1 MLELIAQGPTIDFR
15 WRRTLPG
22 ATVELGR
29 STETY
34 RVPWDNQVSRRHAML
49 TASEHRLHVQAIPDA
64 ANPIFFNGR
73 EVSDFYV
80 RPGEHFVIG
89 NTSFMVA
96 SDQAFGSLSAPDP
109 IRQQTFSA
117 DFLEQVQ
124 YRDADRRIDVLNRLP
139 EVIAEANNSDEL
151 LIGMVNTLMAGISAA
166 TTIGVVQLNQDL
178 SPLAGDRHPDKA
190 PPNNT
195 QPNNAGQLK
204 VIHWDR
210 RGLTRGDFQPSEKLV
225 TQAIQASQ
233 TVLNVWQSDVSNAA
247 NYTFDYE
254 NDWAFACPIETEA
267 TTGWAVYVAGSSRLN
282 QTPEAIQEGELE
294 GDIKFCELVGSTL
307 KNLLRVQQLERQQ
320 ASLRTFFSPV
330 VVDALRGRDPEK
342 VLQPR
347 QCEVSVLFCDLR
359 GFSRTSEQ
367 MADDLF
373 GLLSRVSE
381 SLGVT
386 TRVILDTGGVI
397 GDFHGD
403 AVMGFWGWPLEER
416 SPTETARSAV
426 LAAIQI
432 QTEFSQLASQ
442 HSMAN
447 EFTMGIGIA
456 SGNAVAGKIGT
467 RDQVKVTAF
476 GPVVNLAA
484 RLEGM
489 TKQLKASILID
500 ENTKTLIDGSSEQRN
515 DRPNFTHRR
524 MGNFQPVGMTKP
536 VQLYQILAGH
546 QQNSLRQTAYDEA
559 LGLFENGKIEQA
571 MAKLVPIAGVESD
584 NLPDSA
590 VQFLLEFLE
599 QFESAGPTDG
609 IIRMRAK

>member
-1 MLELIAQGPTIDFR
+1 MLELIAQGPTLDFR
-15 WRRTLPG
+15 WRRKLPG

-29 STETY
+29 STQTY
-34 RVPWDNQVSRRHAML
+34 RVPWDNQVSRRHATL
-49 TASEHRLHVQAIPDA
+49 TATEHRLHVKSIADA

-73 EVSDFYV
+73 EVEDFFV

-178 SPLAGDRHPDKA
+178 SPLAGNPRTENA
-190 PPNNT
+190 LQTNA

-225 TQAIQASQ
+225 TQAIEVTQ
-233 TVLNVWQSDVSNAA
+233 TILNVWQNGASNAA

-254 NDWAFACPIETEA
+254 NDWAFACPIQTEA
-267 TTGWAVYVAGSSRLN
+267 TPGWAVYVAGSSRLN

-294 GDIKFCELVGSTL
+294 SDIKFCELVGSTL

-330 VVDALRGRDPEK
+330 VIDALRGRAPET

-403 AVMGFWGWPLEER
+403 AVMGFWGWPLEDK
-416 SPTETARSAV
+416 SPVQTARSAV

-432 QTEFSQLASQ
+432 QSEFSQLASQ
-442 HSMAN
+442 QPVAN

-467 RDQVKVTAF
+467 LDQVKVTAF

-500 ENTKTLIDGSSEQRN
+500 ENTKTLLDQLKEQG
-515 DRPNFTHRR
+515 DSQTNFAHRR
-524 MGNFQPVGMTKP
+524 MGNFQPVGMANP
-536 VQLYQILAGH
+536 VQLHRILTGGEQDVKYQAAYEAALA
-546 QQNSLRQTAYDEA
+546 
-559 LGLFENGKIEQA
+559 LFENGKIEPA
-571 MAKLVPIAGVESD
+571 IAKLTAIAKS
-584 NLPDSA
+584 PDGNVADS
-590 VQFLLEFLE
+590 VIQFLLEFL
-599 QFESAGPTDG
+599 QQPRTTRTTDG

>member
-1 MLELIAQGPTIDFR
+1 MLELIAQGPTLNYR

-34 RVPWDNQVSRRHAML
+34 RVPWDNQVSRRHAQL
-49 TASEHRLHVQAIPDA
+49 TASEHKLHVKIFAEA

-96 SDQAFGSLSAPDP
+96 ADQAFGSLTAPDP
-109 IRQQTFSA
+109 VRQQTFSA

-124 YRDADRRIDVLNRLP
+124 YSDADRRISVLNRLP
-139 EVIAEANNSDEL
+139 EVIAAANNSDDL

-166 TTIGVVQLNQDL
+166 TTIGVVQLDSDPL
-178 SPLAGDRHPDKA
+178 STGAQVVDEGRLR
-190 PPNNT
+190 
-195 QPNNAGQLK
+195 

-210 RGLTRGDFQPSEKLV
+210 RGLARGDFQPSEKLV
-225 TQAIQASQ
+225 AQAVQLKQS
-233 TVLNVWQSDVSNAA
+233 VLNVWQSDVDNAA

-254 NDWAFACPIETEA
+254 NDWAFTCPIETEA
-267 TTGWAVYVAGSSRLN
+267 TPGWAVYVAGSSRLGE
-282 QTPEAIQEGELE
+282 TPEQIQEGAFE
-294 GDIKFCELVGSTL
+294 GDIKFCELVGATL

-330 VVDALRGRDPEK
+330 VVDALRGSNPET

-359 GFSRTSEQ
+359 GFSQKSEQ

-373 GLLSRVSE
+373 GLLTRVSE

-403 AVMGFWGWPLEER
+403 AVMGFWGWPLEDR
-416 SPTETARSAV
+416 SPTETARAAV

-432 QTEFSQLASQ
+432 QTEFSQLGCQQSL
-442 HSMAN
+442 AN

-456 SGNAVAGKIGT
+456 TGTAVAGKIGT

-489 TKQLKASILID
+489 TRRLSTCILVD
-500 ENTKTLIDGSSEQRN
+500 ENTKTLL
-515 DRPNFTHRR
+515 DRSNAQAAGQTNPVHRR
-524 MGNFQPVGMTKP
+524 MGNFQPFGMTTP
-536 VQLYQILAGH
+536 VQLYQILSDHGPAT
-546 QQNSLRQTAYDEA
+546 QQRVAYDQA
-559 LGLFENGKIEQA
+559 LELFESGEIERA
-571 MAKLVPIAGVESD
+571 IAGLTLANEATSSD
-584 NLPDSA
+584 SSGSA
-590 VQFLLEFLE
+590 NEFLLGFLK
-599 QFESAGPTDG
+599 QAQATGTADG
-609 IIRMRAK
+609 IIRMWAK

>member
-34 RVPWDNQVSRRHAML
+34 RVPWDNQVSRRHAVL
-49 TASEHRLHVQAIPDA
+49 TASEHRLHVKAIPDA

-73 EVSDFYV
+73 EVNDFYV

-139 EVIAEANNSDEL
+139 ELIAEANNSDEL
-151 LIGMVNTLMAGISAA
+151 LIGMINTLMAGISAA
-166 TTIGVVQLNQDL
+166 TTIGVVQLNQ
-178 SPLAGDRHPDKA
+178 S
-190 PPNNT
+190 
-195 QPNNAGQLK
+195 QENAQSGNSGQLK
-204 VIHWDR
+204 IIHWDR

-225 TQAIQASQ
+225 TQAIQLSQ
-233 TVLNVWQSDVSNAA
+233 SVLNVWQSDVSNTV

-267 TTGWAVYVAGSSRLN
+267 TPGWAVYVAGSSQPK
-282 QTPEAIQEGELE
+282 QTPEAIQE

-330 VVDALRGRDPEK
+330 VVEALRGRDPET

-367 MADDLF
+367 MADDLL

-403 AVMGFWGWPLEER
+403 AVMGFWGWPLEDR
-416 SPTETARSAV
+416 SPVETARSAV

-432 QTEFSQLASQ
+432 QTEFSLLAKQ
-442 HSMAN
+442 HSFAS

-456 SGNAVAGKIGT
+456 TGNAVAGKIGT
-467 RDQVKVTAF
+467 QDQVKVTVF

-500 ENTKTLIDGSSEQRN
+500 ENTKILLDNSNEQLDGQTN
-515 DRPNFTHRR
+515 IPHRR

-536 VQLYQILAGH
+536 VQLYQILADH
-546 QQNSLRQTAYDEA
+546 EQNSQHQTAYDEA
-559 LGLFENGKIEQA
+559 LRLFESGKIKQA
-571 MAKLVPIAGVESD
+571 IAKLTLIKAIESS
-584 NLPDSA
+584 DSA
-590 VQFLLEFLE
+590 VQFLLEFLK
-599 QFESAGPTDG
+599 QVQPTASNDG
-609 IIRMRAK
+609 IIRMWAK

>member
-34 RVPWDNQVSRRHAML
+34 RVPWDNQVSRRHAVL
-49 TASEHRLHVQAIPDA
+49 TASEHRLHVKAIPDA

-73 EVSDFYV
+73 EVNDFYV

-139 EVIAEANNSDEL
+139 ELIAEANNSDEL
-151 LIGMVNTLMAGISAA
+151 LIGMINTLMAGISAA
-166 TTIGVVQLNQDL
+166 TTIGVVQLNQ
-178 SPLAGDRHPDKA
+178 SQE
-190 PPNNT
+190 NT
-195 QPNNAGQLK
+195 QSGNSGQLK
-204 VIHWDR
+204 IIHWDR

-225 TQAIQASQ
+225 TQAIQLSQ
-233 TVLNVWQSDVSNAA
+233 SVLNVWQSDVSNTV

-267 TTGWAVYVAGSSRLN
+267 TPGWAVYVAGSSQPQ

-330 VVDALRGRDPEK
+330 VVEALRGRDPET

-367 MADDLF
+367 MADDLL

-403 AVMGFWGWPLEER
+403 AVMGFWGWPLEDR
-416 SPTETARSAV
+416 SPVETARSAV

-432 QTEFSQLASQ
+432 QTEFSLLAKQ
-442 HSMAN
+442 HSFAS

-456 SGNAVAGKIGT
+456 TGNAVAGKIGT
-467 RDQVKVTAF
+467 QDQVKVTVF

-500 ENTKTLIDGSSEQRN
+500 ENTKILLDNSNEQLDGQTN
-515 DRPNFTHRR
+515 IPHRR

-536 VQLYQILAGH
+536 VQLYQILADH
-546 QQNSLRQTAYDEA
+546 EQNSQHQTAYDEA
-559 LGLFENGKIEQA
+559 LRLFESGKIKQA
-571 MAKLVPIAGVESD
+571 IAKLTLIKAIESGD
-584 NLPDSA
+584 SADSA
-590 VQFLLEFLE
+590 VQFLLEFLK
-599 QFESAGPTDG
+599 QVQPTASNDG
-609 IIRMRAK
+609 IIRMWAK